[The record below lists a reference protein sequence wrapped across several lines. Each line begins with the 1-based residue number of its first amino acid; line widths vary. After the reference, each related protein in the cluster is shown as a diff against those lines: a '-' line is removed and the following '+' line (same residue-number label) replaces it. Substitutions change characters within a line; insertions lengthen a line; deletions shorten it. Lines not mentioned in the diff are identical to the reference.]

1 VLSNG
6 LGRYT
11 DALNALRHTC
21 ESEELLTCSALPELI
36 EAAARSGELDL
47 AVAACE
53 RLVAQTR
60 IANTEWALGIEARSL
75 ALVTKGSKAE
85 KLYREA
91 IERLGR
97 CHADAHVARAHLL
110 YGEWLRRQSRRVDA
124 REQLRTAHDMFTTMG
139 ATAFADRAHR
149 ELLATGERA
158 RKRTVETTGELT
170 PQEAQIASLA
180 RDGESNPQI
189 AAKLYISARTV
200 EYHMHKI
207 LTKLGI
213 TSRVQLAAVLDL
225 EGGETRPTPHLRRAG
240 RTF

>member
-1 VLSNG
+1 
-6 LGRYT
+6 
-11 DALNALRHTC
+11 
-21 ESEELLTCSALPELI
+21 
-36 EAAARSGELDL
+36 
-47 AVAACE
+47 
-53 RLVAQTR
+53 
-60 IANTEWALGIEARSL
+60 
-75 ALVTKGSKAE
+75 
-85 KLYREA
+85 
-91 IERLGR
+91 
-97 CHADAHVARAHLL
+97 
-110 YGEWLRRQSRRVDA
+110 
-124 REQLRTAHDMFTTMG
+124 MFTTMG

-200 EYHMHKI
+200 EYHMHKV

-225 EGGETRPTPHLRRAG
+225 ETKPSSVRHEAPGPARRRGAG
-240 RTF
+240 